1 MSNINLTL
9 YGDQLYPNISKYLN
23 KYISPS
29 IEKEDFLNKYKD
41 GLVEVKN
48 ITLKEKF
55 NINPQIK
62 TESASIGELKLNIPN
77 ETENFAV
84 YLNNM
89 KCSLV
94 ISDIKE
100 EELEK
105 ILIEDKK
112 GLIDD
117 FIKYSISKIEKNDG
131 ASLLDNLLKSIID
144 KILNGIII
152 EINNLELTLKI
163 ENLND
168 SYFVF
173 LIENINYSDE
183 KGVEIKNISLLYNDK
198 NIKINIMN
206 KFNFCMDIIN
216 SKEEGNP
223 NQINIKINDFKFELN
238 NKIYLEFLK
247 YYNIFDKFRYKKIYL
262 KFKKLIQ
269 FHRPKFTDEKKD
281 YLSLWHYAIKTVI
294 KLKKYIVYDKYDIFN
309 LLESSQTKIIKKY
322 FDDENKIENI
332 LLTDDVIALKCTK
345 EKV

>member
-1 MSNINLTL
+1 MSNINLRL

-89 KCSLV
+89 KCSLI

-152 EINNLELTLKI
+152 EINNLELALKI
-163 ENLND
+163 ENLHD

-173 LIENINYSDE
+173 LIENI
-183 KGVEIKNISLLYNDK
+183 
-198 NIKINIMN
+198 
-206 KFNFCMDIIN
+206 
-216 SKEEGNP
+216 
-223 NQINIKINDFKFELN
+223 
-238 NKIYLEFLK
+238 
-247 YYNIFDKFRYKKIYL
+247 
-262 KFKKLIQ
+262 
-269 FHRPKFTDEKKD
+269 
-281 YLSLWHYAIKTVI
+281 
-294 KLKKYIVYDKYDIFN
+294 
-309 LLESSQTKIIKKY
+309 
-322 FDDENKIENI
+322 I
-332 LLTDDVIALKCTK
+332 LF
-345 EKV
+345 